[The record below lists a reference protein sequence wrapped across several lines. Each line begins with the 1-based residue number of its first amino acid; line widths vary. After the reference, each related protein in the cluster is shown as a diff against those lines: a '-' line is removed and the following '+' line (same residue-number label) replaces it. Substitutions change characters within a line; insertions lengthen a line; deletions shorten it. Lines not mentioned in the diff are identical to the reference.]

1 MVQKQPSV
9 EHPFAPFVR
18 ILGKGKQGSRSLSQS
33 EAREA
38 MQMILD
44 GQVEPEQLGA
54 FLMLLRV
61 KEESPEELAGFVEAV
76 RGRCDAPKQVQVDL
90 DWSTYAGKKRQL
102 PWFILV
108 ALLLAE
114 NGIRVFMHGAKGHT
128 PGRIYTED
136 CLAMFGLRTCNSWD
150 EVAASLDAT
159 QFAFMSIDVL
169 SAPMSRII
177 NLRPVLGLRSPVHTL
192 CRLINPL
199 HARYTVDGVF
209 HPAYGPMH
217 QKAAQL
223 LGVENGL
230 TIKGDGGEAE
240 VKPDD
245 DCDLQ
250 WTRAGDYSTAQ
261 WSRYFPRRLVKQPLE
276 VSDLLSLWRGEIVH
290 EYGEGAVIST
300 LAVLLKLLQ
309 QADDEQRCFALAEQM
324 WQGRSKARY

>member
-1 MVQKQPSV
+1 MSQ
-9 EHPFAPFVR
+9 EHLFAPFVR
-18 ILGKGKQGSRSLSQS
+18 ILGKGKQGSRSLTQA

-61 KEESPEELAGFVEAV
+61 KEESPEELAGFIEAV
-76 RGRCDAPKQVQVDL
+76 RSCCGAPEQLQVDL
-90 DWSTYAGKKRQL
+90 DWSSYAGKKRQL

-114 NGIRVFMHGAKGHT
+114 NGTRVFMHGARGHT

-136 CLAMFGLRTCNSWD
+136 CLALFGIEACTGWG
-150 EVAASLDAT
+150 EVSQSLEAT
-159 QFAFMSIDVL
+159 QFAFMPIASL
-169 SAPMSRII
+169 SPEMSRII

-199 HARYTVDGVF
+199 QATHTVDGVF

-217 QKAAQL
+217 QKTAQL

-240 VKPDD
+240 VKPDAE
-245 DCDLQ
+245 CDLQ
-250 WTRAGDYSTAQ
+250 WTRGSEYSTSQ
-261 WSRYFPRRLVKQPLE
+261 WGRYYPRRLVKE
-276 VSDLLSLWRGEIVH
+276 DLDTADLVGLWRGTTTN

-300 LAVLLKLLQ
+300 LALILKLLN
-309 QADDEQRCFALAEQM
+309 QAEDDAGCFSRAEQM
-324 WQGRSKARY
+324 WQGRDKGRY

>member
-1 MVQKQPSV
+1 MLQKPPSA

-18 ILGKGKQGSRSLSQS
+18 ILGKGKQGSRSLSQT
-33 EAREA
+33 EARDA
-38 MQMILD
+38 MEMILD
-44 GQVEPEQLGA
+44 DQVEPEQLGA

-61 KEESPEELAGFVEAV
+61 KEESPEELAGFIEAV
-76 RGRCDAPKQVQVDL
+76 RGRCGAPASLQVDL

-114 NGIRVFMHGAKGHT
+114 SGIRVFMHGAKGHT
-128 PGRIYTED
+128 PERIYTED
-136 CLAMFGLRTCNSWD
+136 CLALFGIKACSGWD
-150 EVAASLDAT
+150 EVAQTLDAHR
-159 QFAFMSIDVL
+159 FAFMSIDTL
-169 SAPMSRII
+169 SPRMSRII

-199 HARYTVDGVF
+199 HARHTVDGVF

-240 VKPDD
+240 IKPDAE
-245 DCDLQ
+245 CDLQ
-250 WTRAGDYSTAQ
+250 WTRGNDYSTSV
-261 WSRYFPRRLVKQPLE
+261 WPRYYPKRLVKQPLDNA
-276 VSDLLSLWRGEIVH
+276 DLLKLWRGDIEH
-290 EYGEGAVIST
+290 EYGTGAVIST
-300 LAVLLKLLQ
+300 LALMLKLLNK
-309 QADDEQRCFALAEQM
+309 ADDESCIPLAEQM
-324 WQGRSKARY
+324 WQGRNKAQY

>member
-1 MVQKQPSV
+1 MLQKQPSA

-18 ILGKGKQGSRSLSQS
+18 ILGKGKQGSRSLSQI

-38 MQMILD
+38 MEMILA

-61 KEESPEELAGFVEAV
+61 KEESPEELAGFIEAV
-76 RGRCDAPKQVQVDL
+76 RGRCGAPEQLQVDL

-102 PWFILV
+102 PWFILT

-114 NGIRVFMHGAKGHT
+114 QGIRVFMHGARGHT
-128 PGRIYTED
+128 PERIYTED
-136 CLAMFGLRTCNSWD
+136 CLALFGIRGCSNWD
-150 EVAASLDAT
+150 EVASALDAT

-169 SAPMSRII
+169 SPPMSRII

-199 HARYTVDGVF
+199 HARHTVDGVF

-240 VKPDD
+240 VKPDAE
-245 DCDLQ
+245 CDLQ
-250 WTRAGDYSTAQ
+250 WTRGSDYSASQ
-261 WSRYFPRRLVKQPLE
+261 WPRYYPRRLVKQALD
-276 VSDLLSLWRGEIVH
+276 SADLVRLWRGEIEH

-300 LAVLLKLLQ
+300 LALLLRLLNK
-309 QADDEQRCFALAEQM
+309 ATEVDCFEHAAAM
-324 WQGRSKARY
+324 WQARDKQRF

>member
-1 MVQKQPSV
+1 MSQ

-18 ILGKGKQGSRSLSQS
+18 ILGKGKQGSRSLSQP
-33 EAREA
+33 EAKES
-38 MQMILD
+38 MEMILD
-44 GQVEPEQLGA
+44 GKVEPEQLGA

-61 KEESPEELAGFVEAV
+61 KEESPEELAGFIEAV
-76 RGRCDAPKQVQVDL
+76 RSRCSAPQELQVDL

-102 PWFILV
+102 PWFILT

-128 PGRIYTED
+128 PDRIYTED
-136 CLAMFGLRTCNSWD
+136 CLGLFGIRACVSWD
-150 EVAASLDAT
+150 QVAESLDSS
-159 QFAFMSIDVL
+159 QFAFMPIDTL
-169 SAPMSRII
+169 SPEMSRII

-199 HARYTVDGVF
+199 YAKHTVDGVF

-217 QKAAQL
+217 QKTAQL

-240 VKPDD
+240 VKPDTE
-245 DCDLQ
+245 CDLQ
-250 WTRAGDYSTAQ
+250 WTRGSDYSVSQ
-261 WSRYFPRRLVKQPLE
+261 WDRYYPRRLVKQDLDTA
-276 VSDLLSLWRGEIVH
+276 DLLTLWRGEISH

-300 LAVLLKLLQ
+300 LALILKLLNK
-309 QADDEQRCFALAEQM
+309 ADDDAGCYELAERM
-324 WQGRSKARY
+324 WTARDKSRY